1 MTALND
7 QFNQL
12 VKVALEEKQAL
23 TDDMN
28 DVRLEEMDE
37 SAKNPDFFHDNN
49 NSNKPEQKYTTTR
62 IKSRNFL
69 PNISY
74 VGINKE
80 DFYNRNF
87 ILDVYLLVTK
97 NLSPFSLD
105 RKVNDQN
112 KHQMIYMLWKE
123 CMPQLFY
130 KHICKDENFLYLK
143 AKNVLQLKVSE
154 IITDFLKEEKE
165 NYLELRNNLSQ
176 YKHFFQYILMY
187 FLRFTAR
194 PKAEVSTL
202 KVLFTSCSKLTRAK
216 KTLNP

>member
-87 ILDVYLLVTK
+87 ILDVY
-97 NLSPFSLD
+97 
-105 RKVNDQN
+105 
-112 KHQMIYMLWKE
+112 
-123 CMPQLFY
+123 
-130 KHICKDENFLYLK
+130 
-143 AKNVLQLKVSE
+143 
-154 IITDFLKEEKE
+154 
-165 NYLELRNNLSQ
+165 
-176 YKHFFQYILMY
+176 
-187 FLRFTAR
+187 
-194 PKAEVSTL
+194 
-202 KVLFTSCSKLTRAK
+202 
-216 KTLNP
+216 